1 MYRVINEWTELRR
14 CRRTQF
20 VIVSD
25 RMLPVDCAVCDK
37 TIQKG
42 EHNRAEYR
50 PRLRRGK
57 VMHYDCAW
65 NQIFGDIFG
74 VPANKV
80 EVVPAPTAQVA

>member
-42 EHNRAEYR
+42 EHNRAEYS
-50 PRLRRGK
+50 PRLRRGR

-65 NQIFGDIFG
+65 NATLGAIYG
-74 VPANKV
+74 VPANEV

>member
-14 CRRTQF
+14 CRRVQT

-42 EHNRAEYR
+42 ESNRAEYS
-50 PRLRRGK
+50 PRFRRGR

-65 NQIFGDIFG
+65 NALLGAIYG
-74 VPANKV
+74 VPAKSIGV
-80 EVVPAPTAQVA
+80 TPAPTTQAA